1 MQEGTP
7 RTAQQ
12 RRRLATEW
20 HCQDWLLSSAAKM
33 HHPERQRRLHRQR
46 RRHCVRGELK
56 RLRVRAKTVAH
67 CTEKLQACVGAGV
80 EPLDAGFDAR
90 VVLDVA
96 FLFWTANGESVP
108 DPLHIRHVVCCN
120 VLQVF
125 YEGEKVRV

>member
-12 RRRLATEW
+12 RRRLATER

-46 RRHCVRGELK
+46 RRHWRQRLRGELK

-67 CTEKLQACVGAGV
+67 CTEKLQACVGPGV

-96 FLFWTANGESVP
+96 
-108 DPLHIRHVVCCN
+108 
-120 VLQVF
+120 
-125 YEGEKVRV
+125 